1 MRRHVWLLRSHPN
14 FFVVFA
20 ATLAFHVTQCVIGVL
35 GADRAFRSVGLT
47 YVNELAPPP
56 VWGFAFG
63 LTAVGLAI
71 GLASR
76 RWWHIARLALAW
88 GAIVTGVRAVL
99 IAMASY
105 NLDGTGLTG
114 VPVWMLI
121 ATLHLSQAGE
131 PPNNPASS
139 HGG

>member
-1 MRRHVWLLRSHPN
+1 MARLWLYRSHPN
-14 FFVVFA
+14 FFIVLA
-20 ATLAFHVTQCVIGVL
+20 ATFAFHVAQCAIGVF
-35 GADRAFRSVGLT
+35 APEPAFRSVSLT
-47 YVNELAPPP
+47 YVHDIADPA
-56 VWGFAFG
+56 VWGAAFG
-63 LTAVGLAI
+63 ITAAGIAA

-88 GAIVTGVRAVL
+88 GAVITGVRAVL
-99 IAMASY
+99 IAMAAY

-114 VPVWMLI
+114 VPVWTLI

-139 HGG
+139 GG